1 MSLDINFNKSISTEE
16 IKEKTTLKIVEK
28 DGSNF
33 LEDQYGNVVYFKGYG
48 ITLYGGPRNPTK
60 ILDELIKV
68 FDIKFIDDEAIDKY
82 DYEPDKYKDIDLFIP
97 TMLSFGYLLGFDGK
111 IIIPERDEYEY
122 LPYKSEDDND
132 DSNSDLPF

>member
-16 IKEKTTLKIVEK
+16 IKEKTTLKVVEK

-33 LEDQYGNVVYFKGYG
+33 LEDQYGNVVFFKDYG

-68 FDIKFIDDEAIDKY
+68 FDIKFIDDSAIDKY
-82 DYEPDKYKDIDLFIP
+82 DYEPDKYENIDLFIP
-97 TMLSFGYLLGFDGK
+97 TMLEYGYLLNFDGK
-111 IIIPERDEYEY
+111 IVIPEREEADY
-122 LPYKSEDDND
+122 LPYKND
-132 DSNSDLPF
+132 DKGTENNDFPF